1 MHELVAPAQT
11 LALLTT
17 INAGIHELLDSP
29 DDRAE
34 ALHALN
40 NGLLSKVSLYTRA
53 AGNRHQAIPP
63 MDAEKQT
70 YQGGICGA
78 ITENLPQGLAVINAA
93 ACWLLAIQAAVVG
106 HLKAIS
112 S

>member
-1 MHELVAPAQT
+1 MTAQRHFT
-11 LALLTT
+11 RSTMYCYRKSA
-17 INAGIHELLDSP
+17 
-29 DDRAE
+29 
-34 ALHALN
+34 
-40 NGLLSKVSLYTRA
+40 LYTRA

-63 MDAEKQT
+63 MDAVKQT
-70 YQGGICGA
+70 YKGGICGA
-78 ITENLPQGLAVINAA
+78 ITENMPQGLAAINAA